1 MKQAKAN
8 RILPRECTGHSKYS
22 FSTTQE
28 MIYTWTSP
36 NSQWENQIDYILCS
50 KRWRSSVHLAKTRP
64 GADCGSDHKL
74 LIEKFRLKLKKA
86 GKTARTARNN
96 LNQTT
101 YEYTVEVTN
110 RLKGLHLVNRVPEE
124 LWIEVRNI
132 VQEAANKT
140 TPKKKKSKKAKWLSE
155 EALQIAEER

>member
-8 RILPRECTGHSKYS
+8 RIPPRECTGHSKYS

-28 MIYTWTSP
+28 MIYIWTSP

-50 KRWRSSVHLAKTRP
+50 RRWRSSVQLAKTRP

-86 GKTARTARNN
+86 GKTAGTARDN

-101 YEYTVEVTN
+101 YEYTVEATN
-110 RLKGLHLVNRVPEE
+110 RFKGLHLVNRVPEE
-124 LWIEVRNI
+124 LWAEVRNI
-132 VQEAANKT
+132 VCCCC
-140 TPKKKKSKKAKWLSE
+140 
-155 EALQIAEER
+155 